1 MSLVATNK
9 ERAAQCIEALLVLA
23 SRKNLRINRTKVAK
37 LLYLADLRS
46 VDHSGT
52 AGSGI
57 AWRWLNHGPFD
68 NVLSSIEDGLVRQGI
83 VERKTTSW
91 GLLNE
96 NKEHDLKVVN
106 ASSSLVDSSDA
117 FVPHIET
124 ILDDMGSW
132 TANKLK
138 NHAYQTPP
146 MIEAKENDDQG
157 GLLDL
162 DETEQIPNI
171 GPALARYQRILD
183 DQSPDDIPTSEDYS
197 FLVEELEAFADAR
210 AKATHRIL

>member
-1 MSLVATNK
+1 MSLVATNR

-83 VERKTTSW
+83 IERKTTSW
-91 GLLNE
+91 GLWNE

-106 ASSSLVDSSDA
+106 TSSSLIDSSDA
-117 FVPHIET
+117 FVAHIET

-138 NHAYQTPP
+138 SHAYQTPP

>member
-1 MSLVATNK
+1 MSLVATNN
-9 ERAAQCIEALLVLA
+9 ERAAECIEALLVLA

-46 VDHSGT
+46 VDQSGT
-52 AGSGI
+52 AGSGV

-83 VERKTTSW
+83 VERETTRW
-91 GLLNE
+91 GLWNE
-96 NKEHDLKVVN
+96 NKEHDLKAVN
-106 ASSSLVDSSDA
+106 ASSSLVDASDA
-117 FVPHIET
+117 FAAHIEAV
-124 ILDDMGSW
+124 LDEMGSW

-138 NHAYQTPP
+138 KHAYQTPP
-146 MIEAKENDDQG
+146 MVEAKENDDRG

-162 DETEQIPNI
+162 DETEQIPDM

-183 DQSPDDIPTSEDYS
+183 DQPPDDTPISEDNS
-197 FLVEELEAFADAR
+197 FLVEELEAFAEAR
-210 AKATHRIL
+210 ARATRRIL